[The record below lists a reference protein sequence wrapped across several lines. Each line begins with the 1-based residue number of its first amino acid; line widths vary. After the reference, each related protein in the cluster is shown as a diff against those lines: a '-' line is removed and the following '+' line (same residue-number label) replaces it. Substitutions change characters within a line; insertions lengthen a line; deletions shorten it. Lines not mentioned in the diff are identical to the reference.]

1 MLGLRTKE
9 DKKFIGFFKLVQKEA
24 ERNGFVFFL
33 DFGECNDIPFND
45 MIIDELFGWKIP
57 AEKAEEFEKVFNSRE
72 NTLKWDKYCSWVIP
86 KINND
91 NLIINFE

>member
-9 DKKFIGFFKLVQKEA
+9 DEKFIRFFEIVQKEA
-24 ERNGFVFFL
+24 EKNGFIFFL
-33 DFGECNDIPFND
+33 DFGECNDIQHKD

-57 AEKAEEFEKVFNSRE
+57 VGKAEEFEKVFNSRK
-72 NTLKWDKYCSWVIP
+72 NTSKWDKYCSWVIP

-91 NLIINFE
+91 K